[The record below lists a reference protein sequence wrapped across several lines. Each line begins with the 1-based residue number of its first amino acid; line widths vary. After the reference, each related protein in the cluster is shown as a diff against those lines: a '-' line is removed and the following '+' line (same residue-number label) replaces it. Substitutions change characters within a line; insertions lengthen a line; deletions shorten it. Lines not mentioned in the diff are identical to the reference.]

1 MAENISNYKMHF
13 ATIIEM
19 PLVLKYYFNCGL
31 GCISVYEALR
41 KHYWNTTIFE
51 VIISV
56 VGWNKLNIKYYFVT
70 TIFTHLK
77 DEDVYLF
84 FLLKNNLECK
94 KFLIKEYF

>member
-1 MAENISNYKMHF
+1 MHF

-19 PLVLKYYFNCGL
+19 PLVLKYNFNSGL

-41 KHYWNTTIFE
+41 NHYWNTTIIEVIISVIE

-77 DEDVYLF
+77 DVDVYLF
-84 FLLKNNLECK
+84 FLLKDNLECK
-94 KFLIKEYF
+94 KFLIKECF